1 MKNPDT
7 HHEQHFE
14 GWDIRTLTKRKKL
27 LPGIATLRS
36 LRSLG
41 PVPVV
46 ALARF
51 KDDDEDEDED
61 DESKKS
67 NQ

>member
-1 MKNPDT
+1 MKDPDT
-7 HHEQHFE
+7 HHEQNFE
-14 GWDIRTLTKRKKL
+14 GWDIRTFTKRKKT

-51 KDDDEDEDED
+51 KDDDEDED

-67 NQ
+67 NE